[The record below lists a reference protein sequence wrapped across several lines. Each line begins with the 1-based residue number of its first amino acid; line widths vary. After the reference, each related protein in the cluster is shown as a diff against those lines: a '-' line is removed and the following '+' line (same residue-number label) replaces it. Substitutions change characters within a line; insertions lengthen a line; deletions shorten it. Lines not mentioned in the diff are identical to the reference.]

1 MRTDRVHALSRVT
14 SDVSQHLH
22 VSFRALCCRCMSLE
36 RMYVIFANA
45 CITKSSAD
53 VLELCQYL

>member
-1 MRTDRVHALSRVT
+1 
-14 SDVSQHLH
+14 
-22 VSFRALCCRCMSLE
+22 MSLE